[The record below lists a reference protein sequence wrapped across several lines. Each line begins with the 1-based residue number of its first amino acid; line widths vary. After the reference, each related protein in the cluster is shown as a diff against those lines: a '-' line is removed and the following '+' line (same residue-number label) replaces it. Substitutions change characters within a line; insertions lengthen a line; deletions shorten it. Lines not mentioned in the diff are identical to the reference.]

1 MTSSKSPLRR
11 HVKSRGISLIIVLIM
26 LIIIGIT
33 ASSAMR
39 SATSEQRVT
48 NNARMEGTA
57 QQYAEAGLRYCE
69 GQFAIATALRS
80 EARLQT
86 ANIVATPLGANTPS
100 AWENVANWAAGS
112 AILVTVPAGVV
123 SDGNTPVPATLPQ
136 CLAELQTMGNPPF
149 TVTVITAR
157 GFSPDYAANGDGTTK
172 QGAVVWLQSIIN
184 AL

>member
-1 MTSSKSPLRR
+1 MKSHQSTFSGARG
-11 HVKSRGISLIIVLIM
+11 HRGISLIIVLIM
-26 LIIIGIT
+26 LIIIGIS

-57 QQYAEAGLRYCE
+57 QQYAEAALRYCE
-69 GQFAIATALRS
+69 GQFALASASRS

-86 ANIVATPLGANTPS
+86 ANIVATPGGANVTS
-100 AWENVANWAAGS
+100 AWENTANWGAAS
-112 AILVTVPAGVV
+112 TILVTVPANVI
-123 SDGNTPVPATLPQ
+123 SDANTPVPSTRPQ
-136 CLAELQTMGNPPF
+136 CMAELQTMGSPAF

-157 GFSPDYAANGDGTTK
+157 GFSPDYVANADGTTK
-172 QGAVVWLQSIIN
+172 QGTVVWLQSYIN